1 MKTKYAL
8 GLSVKSTDLQEL
20 FWAQYRKEWDKEVKA
35 LVRKDVN
42 LSLSYMETGKDPSS
56 VTEGL
61 VSKWE
66 TEGKSLQ
73 VSTVLNIIHDSWPC
87 LSHPYSLSWEWEHTS
102 VIQELGMWMQEDQ
115 KFKASL
121 GYKRLCFNKQ
131 TNKQT
136 KEEKE
141 KTGHDSRNIIWHS

>member
-8 GLSVKSTDLQEL
+8 GLSVKSTDFQEL

-42 LSLSYMETGKDPSS
+42 LSLSYMETGKGPSS

-121 GYKRLCFNKQ
+121 GYLRLY
-131 TNKQT
+131 
-136 KEEKE
+136 
-141 KTGHDSRNIIWHS
+141 RIIIKHTQLDIPITQWE

>member
-66 TEGKSLQ
+66 TEGGEEEGEGKGLEGRGEGGRGRGNGEGE
-73 VSTVLNIIHDSWPC
+73 LAKD
-87 LSHPYSLSWEWEHTS
+87 LSCTL
-102 VIQELGMWMQEDQ
+102 L
-115 KFKASL
+115 SL
-121 GYKRLCFNKQ
+121 GLSSCV
-131 TNKQT
+131 
-136 KEEKE
+136 
-141 KTGHDSRNIIWHS
+141 